1 MDPTPWRKQ
10 RLLVKDILVHAKKL
24 GSDEIET
31 HVVKIVDVSRKING
45 VGEAIKRVLTGPTPT
60 RSPIDDRYDY
70 DAREYHHASL
80 YRTEIAQRRLEREQ
94 LARMQ
99 MMANQPGPMMVQP
112 SYQSNGFP
120 GQAWGGSP
128 FVQYQDPSW

>member
-45 VGEAIKRVLTGPTPT
+45 VEEAIKRVVTNGPTPT
-60 RSPIDDRYDY
+60 RPPIDDRYAY
-70 DAREYHHASL
+70 DAGEY
-80 YRTEIAQRRLEREQ
+80 QRRLEREQ
-94 LARMQ
+94 LAQMQ
-99 MMANQPGPMMVQP
+99 A
-112 SYQSNGFP
+112 NGFP
-120 GQAWGGSP
+120 GQAWGGIP
-128 FVQYQDPSW
+128 FTDFGGSPSW